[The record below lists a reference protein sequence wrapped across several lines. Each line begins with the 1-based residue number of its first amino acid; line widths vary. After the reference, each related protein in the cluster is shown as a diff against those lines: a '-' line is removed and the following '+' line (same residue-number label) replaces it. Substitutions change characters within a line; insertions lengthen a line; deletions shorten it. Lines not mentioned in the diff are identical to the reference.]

1 MNNNKKAII
10 ISLVLFV
17 TALAVTVY
25 PLIANAISEKYR
37 SEIQTQCFKKVASM
51 DTAETDRVKDQAKK
65 YNRLLSGG
73 VVQNNYSEEALDLAN
88 VGYDALLNLNGDG
101 IMAYVEVPALQ
112 IYLPVSHGTEAKTLE
127 KSVGHVIGSSLPIGG
142 SDTHCV
148 LSGHSGMSDQ
158 KMFSDLNKLQAG
170 DIFYI
175 HVLSETL
182 AYKVNCIDT
191 VLPEDT
197 SLLGIEDG
205 KDMVTI
211 VTCTPFGVNTHRLIA
226 WGERTD
232 YAEAAE
238 EVAELEETQD
248 ASSTWTEE
256 YWKGVVIGI
265 VVLIV
270 LILILSFLESKAG
283 ERRLKGK

>member
-10 ISLVLFV
+10 LSLILFIA
-17 TALAVTVY
+17 ALAVTAY
-25 PLIANAISEKYR
+25 PLIANALAEKYR
-37 SEIQTQCFKKVASM
+37 SEIQTQYFEKVASM
-51 DTAETDRVKDQAKK
+51 DTEALDKAKADAEK
-65 YNRLLSGG
+65 YNRLLNSG
-73 VVQNNYSEEALDLAN
+73 VVQNNYSDEALDLAN
-88 VGYDALLNLNGDG
+88 VGYDALLNLNGDS
-101 IMAYVEVPALQ
+101 IMGYIEIPRTDT
-112 IYLPVSHGTEAKTLE
+112 YLPISHGTEAKTLE

-142 SDTHCV
+142 RDTHCV

-158 KMFSDLNKLQAG
+158 KMFSDLNKLQEG

-175 HVLSETL
+175 HVLNETL
-182 AYKVNCIDT
+182 AYKVMCIDT

-205 KDMVTI
+205 KDMVTL
-211 VTCTPFGVNTHRLIA
+211 VTCTPFGVNTHRLLVR
-226 WGERTD
+226 GERTD

-248 ASSTWTEE
+248 TSSTWTEE

-265 VVLIV
+265 VILIV
-270 LILILSFLESKAG
+270 LILILSFLDSKGG
-283 ERRLKGK
+283 EIQLKSK

>member
-10 ISLVLFV
+10 LSLILFIA
-17 TALAVTVY
+17 ALAVTAY
-25 PLIANAISEKYR
+25 PLIANALAEKYR
-37 SEIQTQCFKKVASM
+37 SEIQTQYFEKVASM
-51 DTAETDRVKDQAKK
+51 DTEALDKAKADAEK
-65 YNRLLSGG
+65 YNRLLNSG
-73 VVQNNYSEEALDLAN
+73 VVQNNYSEESLDLAS
-88 VGYDALLNLNGDG
+88 VGYDALLNLNGDS
-101 IMAYVEVPALQ
+101 IMAYVEVPALE
-112 IYLPVSHGTEAKTLE
+112 IYLPVSHGTEAKTLA

-158 KMFSDLNKLQAG
+158 KMFSDLNKLQEG

-182 AYKVNCIDT
+182 AYKVMCIDT

-205 KDMVTI
+205 KDIVTL
-211 VTCTPFGVNTHRLIA
+211 VTCTPFGVNTHRLLVR
-226 WGERTD
+226 GERTD

-238 EVAELEETQD
+238 EVAELEETKD
-248 ASSTWTEE
+248 TSSTWTEE

-265 VVLIV
+265 VILIV
-270 LILILSFLESKAG
+270 LILILSFLDSKGG
-283 ERRLKGK
+283 EIQLKSK

>member
-10 ISLVLFV
+10 LSLILFI

-25 PLIANAISEKYR
+25 PLIANALAEKYR
-37 SEIQTQCFKKVASM
+37 SEIQTQYFEKVESM
-51 DTAETDRVKDQAKK
+51 DTAEIDKVKDDAEK
-65 YNRLLSGG
+65 YNRLLNSG
-73 VVQNNYSEEALDLAN
+73 VVQNNYSDEALDLAN
-88 VGYDALLNLNGDG
+88 VGYDALLNLNGDS
-101 IMAYVEVPALQ
+101 IMAYVEVPALE

-127 KSVGHVIGSSLPIGG
+127 KSVGHVIGSSLPVGG

-158 KMFSDLNKLQAG
+158 KMFSDLNKLQEG

-175 HVLSETL
+175 HVLNETL
-182 AYKVNCIDT
+182 AYRVSRIDT

-205 KDMVTI
+205 KDMVTL
-211 VTCTPFGVNTHRLIA
+211 VTCTPFGVNTHRLLVR
-226 WGERTD
+226 GERTD